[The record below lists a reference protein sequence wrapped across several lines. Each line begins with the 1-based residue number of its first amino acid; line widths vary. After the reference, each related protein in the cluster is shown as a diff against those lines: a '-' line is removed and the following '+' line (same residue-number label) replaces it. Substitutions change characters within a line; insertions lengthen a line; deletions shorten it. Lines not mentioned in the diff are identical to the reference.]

1 MTADGAVVGTVVAI
15 HDFGAGDILE
25 LRPPAGGASLL
36 LPFTDTF
43 VPSVDIAGGRIVV
56 VPMEATAATR
66 DAATDSSG

>member
-1 MTADGAVVGTVVAI
+1 
-15 HDFGAGDILE
+15 

-56 VPMEATAATR
+56 VPMEATTATR

>member
-1 MTADGAVVGTVVAI
+1 
-15 HDFGAGDILE
+15 
-25 LRPPAGGASLL
+25 
-36 LPFTDTF
+36 